1 MDDKLTDRAR
11 VGRVRPR
18 ARARAMA
25 LARCEKKKMEGNA
38 LGFWAALGA
47 LSDSRSAGD
56 WGPQRAPDA
65 VGGDPAGGF

>member
-1 MDDKLTDRAR
+1 MDDKLTLESKRSQPESKHER
-11 VGRVRPR
+11 WSWCG
-18 ARARAMA
+18 
-25 LARCEKKKMEGNA
+25 KKKMEGNA